1 MDVSSLIIVIAIV
14 KQVCTCTINKLFYNI
29 LPTTYY
35 LVR

>member
-1 MDVSSLIIVIAIV
+1 MDVSSLIIVIV